1 MMLMVFICDDSI
13 EGIASALKILM
24 DSKKLRIRLGNQAKE
39 EMKQY
44 RPRDVFDM
52 WENTIK
58 KCLEHG

>member
-1 MMLMVFICDDSI
+1 MINGIICDDSI